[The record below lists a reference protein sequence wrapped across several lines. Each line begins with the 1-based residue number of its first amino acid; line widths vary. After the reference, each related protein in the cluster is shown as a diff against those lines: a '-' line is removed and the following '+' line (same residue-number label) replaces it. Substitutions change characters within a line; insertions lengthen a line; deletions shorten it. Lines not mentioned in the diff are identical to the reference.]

1 MYIAIDVC
9 TSDDDSGD
17 SGESG
22 ESGESGGISAGAA
35 AGVAIFITV
44 LMSLPVGVLI
54 GCWGAWCVRR
64 RGKRRGPRST
74 QQEQPQ
80 QLQGAIYEEPGPGLV
95 DTAIPLTD
103 NQAYGHI
110 NMQRRN

>member
-1 MYIAIDVC
+1 MYIAIEVC
-9 TSDDDSGD
+9 TSCDD
-17 SGESG
+17 
-22 ESGESGGISAGAA
+22 GESGGISTGAA

-44 LMSLPVGVLI
+44 LMALPVGVLI
-54 GCWGAWCVRR
+54 GCWGVWCVRR
-64 RGKRRGPRST
+64 RGKGRGPRNT

-80 QLQGAIYEEPGPGLV
+80 QLQGAIYEEPGPGPV